1 MGKMIKVTKQQ
12 REKIVHFYVDEKMGV
27 EAVKRAIGVK
37 WDAKVIKRILKEEG
51 IKLRPTYGG
60 RKKIQVP
67 RETQLRIIEAYN
79 KGWGLDKIVRELNL
93 DFSFDKVKSV
103 LKDNNVHIRNVQEA
117 HEVMTVKDLR
127 KFPVNDDYNLLSHN
141 GAWLMGFIA
150 ADGYLPITK
159 GARNRIVITLAEKD
173 EDILHLIAKELE
185 FNGNIAKY
193 DVHLGEKTYKEV
205 SLAFASKKIRQQL
218 ESYGIVN
225 NKTFKLHHL
234 PNIPKEYMLDF
245 IAGYFDGDGS
255 LGRCIDGS
263 LFWNITSAN
272 KDFLEE
278 IMLFLHNEYGLSFK
292 KIYTDK
298 NAYSLRYWKKE
309 EVLKAGALLYEN
321 DYLRLPRKR
330 KKYYSIRKQLPRDS
344 ISQDIIR

>member
-1 MGKMIKVTKQQ
+1 MGKMIEVTKQQ

-27 EAVKRAIGVK
+27 EAIKRAIGAK
-37 WDAKVIKRILKEEG
+37 WDAKVIKRVLKEEG
-51 IKLRPTYGG
+51 IELRPMYGG
-60 RKKIQVP
+60 RKKTEVP

-79 KGWGLDKIVRELNL
+79 KGWGLDKIVKELNL
-93 DFSFDKVKSV
+93 NFSFDKVKTI
-103 LKDNNVHIRNVQEA
+103 LQDNGIHIRNIQEA

-173 EDILHLIAKELE
+173 EDVLHLIAKELE

-193 DVHLGEKTYKEV
+193 DVHLGEKTHKEV

-218 ESYGIVN
+218 ENYGIVN

-234 PNIPKEYMLDF
+234 PNIPKEYLLDF

-255 LGRCIDGS
+255 LGRSSNGRP
-263 LFWNITSAN
+263 FWNITCAN
-272 KDFLEE
+272 EDFLKE
-278 IMLFLHNEYGLSFK
+278 IEIFFHNVYGLPLG

-298 NAYSLRYWKKE
+298 NVYALRYSAKE
-309 EVLKAGALLYEN
+309 DILKVSSLLYEN
-321 DYLRLPRKR
+321 NYLRLPRKR
-330 KKYYSIRKQLPRDS
+330 EKYYSIRKQLPRDS
-344 ISQDIIR
+344 IS